1 MRAYGA
7 VFLMIAAASA
17 FAARPLRVYF
27 VDVEGGQATLVV
39 SPSGQ
44 SMLVDTGWPG
54 HNGRD
59 AGRIVA
65 AARKAGVK
73 RLDYVVVTHYDTD
86 HVGGVPNLAERIPIG
101 TFIDHGASAG
111 SGKQHD
117 ELVRA
122 YAAYRDKTRHIEA
135 KPGDTIPLK
144 DVKIQIVTSAGNLIP
159 GPLPGA
165 GEENPACAGLQPRPG
180 DGSENAQS
188 IGMFITFGK
197 FRMLD
202 LADVT
207 WNKELQ
213 LMCPRTVLP
222 PVDVYVVSH
231 HGMNM
236 SGSAALVHPL
246 RARAA
251 IMNNGARKGGTP
263 EAWQVI
269 RKAPGLEDIWQLHYT
284 VTAGRENNAPDT
296 FIANTD
302 EQCEGQGIS
311 LTAEQD
317 GTFTITNAR
326 NKYTKTYKP
335 RS

>member
-1 MRAYGA
+1 MRFRGA
-7 VFLMIAAASA
+7 VFLLLSAAFA
-17 FAARPLRVYF
+17 FAAKPLQVYF

-44 SMLVDTGWPG
+44 SMLVDTGWSG
-54 HNGRD
+54 RNGRD

-73 RLDYVVVTHYDTD
+73 RLDYVVITHYHED
-86 HVGGVPNLAERIPIG
+86 HVGGVPNLAERIPIVA
-101 TFIDHGASAG
+101 FVDHGASVET
-111 SGKQHD
+111 GKRPE
-117 ELVRA
+117 ELTRA
-122 YAAYRDKTRHIEA
+122 YGSYRDKAKHMEV
-135 KPGDTIPLK
+135 KPGESIPLK
-144 DVKIQIVTSAGNLIP
+144 DVKVQILTSGGNLIP

-165 GEENPACAGLQPRPG
+165 GEENPACADAKPRMA
-180 DGSENAQS
+180 DRTENAQS
-188 IGMFITFGK
+188 IGMLITFGK
-197 FRMLD
+197 FRMLN

-207 WNKELQ
+207 WNKELE
-213 LMCPRTVLP
+213 LMCPRAMLP
-222 PVDVYVVSH
+222 PVDVYLVSH

-236 SGSAALVHPL
+236 SGSAALVNPL
-246 RARAA
+246 RARVA

-311 LTAEQD
+311 LTAQQD
-317 GTFTITNAR
+317 GAFTVTNAR